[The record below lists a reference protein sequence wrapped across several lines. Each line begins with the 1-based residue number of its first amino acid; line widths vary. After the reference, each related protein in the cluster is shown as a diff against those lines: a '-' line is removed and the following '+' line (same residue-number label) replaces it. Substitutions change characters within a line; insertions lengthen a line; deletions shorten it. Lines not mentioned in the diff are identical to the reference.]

1 MGAGTPSGS
10 EYRAASAWMGDPTEK
25 RTLFLVGSSLPSEPG
40 GGRSVA
46 PTGCPADGLLGM
58 TAALGSQRVAVSV
71 VPTNAAG
78 AGADGGG
85 GVTAVLGGIAP
96 LSGEQQGDELQN
108 KVNLLRNSQ

>member
-10 EYRAASAWMGDPTEK
+10 EYRAASAWMGDPPEK

-58 TAALGSQRVAVSV
+58 TAARGAHSGSLRPWCPRMPLELVLAVVVGLLPCWVASPRSRENVRAM
-71 VPTNAAG
+71 NCG
-78 AGADGGG
+78 
-85 GVTAVLGGIAP
+85 
-96 LSGEQQGDELQN
+96 
-108 KVNLLRNSQ
+108 KKSQLAEE